1 MNCKY
6 HQNINATNTCNV
18 CGEWICE
25 NCVLELDNKL
35 YCKDCLKEKYR
46 QENNKTNIA
55 TLNND
60 FITTSTYSSKNPL
73 LYMLNLIPGC
83 LPLYLGDKKGLK
95 YLILFF
101 IFLGLNFETL
111 AMITFIYSFYQGLN
125 IKRKVEKIQYMEKND
140 LIITNYKDLYINTNP
155 NKLWFIISS
164 FIPGCTYLYL
174 GNSKKGL
181 GLLSLFFIFLW
192 LNFEIFAII
201 LFLYSLCDSFYI
213 KNNIL
218 KNKFLKNI
226 DEN

>member
-6 HQNINATNTCNV
+6 HQNINATNTCNT
-18 CGEWICE
+18 CSKWICE

-35 YCKDCLKEKYR
+35 YCKDCLKERYR
-46 QENNKTNIA
+46 QGNNKTNIT
-55 TLNND
+55 TLNNN
-60 FITTSTYSSKNPL
+60 FITTSMSNSKNPL
-73 LYMLNLIPGC
+73 IYILNFIPGC

-101 IFLGLNFETL
+101 MFLCLNFETF
-111 AMITFIYSFYQGLN
+111 AIITFIYSFYQGFN
-125 IKRKVEKIQYMEKND
+125 IKRKLEKIEYMEKNN
-140 LIITNYKDLYINTNP
+140 LIITNYKDLYINSNP
-155 NKLWFIISS
+155 NKICFIISS
-164 FIPGCTYLYL
+164 LVPGCAYLYL

-181 GLLSLFFIFLW
+181 CLLSLFFIFLS

-218 KNKFLKNI
+218 KKKFLENI
-226 DEN
+226 NEN